1 MVQVHVAGETVFVD
15 YAGKKAKI
23 VDKETGEIIEVE
35 LFVGILPW
43 SNYTFVEA
51 SYSQKKED
59 FIGSMNRCLSFFG
72 GSPIAVVSDNLI
84 TTACPPNWWVR
95 S

>member
-1 MVQVHVAGETVFVD
+1 VD